1 MSLSR
6 YFMQAV
12 KANGMVYVSGC
23 LGMSKE
29 TKALM
34 PGGIGPEARQV
45 LTNLKNIVEE
55 SGSNMSKV
63 VKCTILLA
71 DMKYFAEVNAIYSEF
86 FPSEPPARAT
96 FAVLGLPAGALV
108 VIDCIAIA

>member
-1 MSLSR
+1 MSR
-6 YFMQAV
+6 
-12 KANGMVYVSGC
+12 
-23 LGMSKE
+23 E
-29 TKALM
+29 TKALV
-34 PGGIGPEARQV
+34 PGGVGAEARQV

-55 SGSNMSKV
+55 SGSNMTKV

-71 DMKYFAEVNAIYSEF
+71 DMAYFAEVNAIYSEF

-108 VIDCIAIA
+108 DIDCIAIA